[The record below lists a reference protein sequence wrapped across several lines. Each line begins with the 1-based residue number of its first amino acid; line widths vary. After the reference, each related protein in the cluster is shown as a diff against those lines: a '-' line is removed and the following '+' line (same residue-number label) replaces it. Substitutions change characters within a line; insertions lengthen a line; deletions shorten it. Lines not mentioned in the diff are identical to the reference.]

1 MMTQNI
7 TVIIPALNEEKTIAS
22 VINLALQSPNVTE
35 VLVIDDCSTDATAAI
50 ARSCGARVITS
61 KQRGKGIS
69 MQEGMEF
76 ASNNVLVYLDADI
89 ETYSED
95 TIKKLCEPILEGRFD
110 FVKSYFQRQAGRVT
124 ELVAKP
130 LLSILYPGFP
140 KFQQPL
146 SGMIAG
152 RKEYFE
158 KCNFENGYGVDIG
171 ILIDMFHL
179 NARICEVNIGNIE
192 NRMHPLEALAKMSK
206 EVAKTI
212 IQKVK
217 DQTLHTYERIT
228 ELGGQMGKLLH
239 LDSAST
245 KKIALFDMDNTI
257 LRGSFIRTAALE
269 LGFEDQLAEVMH
281 ASSNPMVRTKNIA
294 RLLKGFHI
302 NELITVFDK
311 MSITANFDSLMVEL
325 KQKGY
330 LTGIIS
336 DSYSFLTHLL
346 TKRFGLDLHF
356 ANDLEFNGGIC
367 TGEVRIPSYFFK
379 ASEKQ
384 CTHEYCKSH
393 ILSCLKA
400 EHQITSKNI
409 IMIGDGENDE
419 CIIKKVGYGVSFC
432 STSAELDKEADMT
445 VKTPDFNLLRRIFK

>member
-140 KFQQPL
+140 QFQQPL

-217 DQTLHTYERIT
+217 DQTLHTYESIT

-257 LRGSFIRTAALE
+257 LRGSFIKTAAKKLGLE
-269 LGFEDQLAEVMH
+269 EQLITVVKNTNKPIA
-281 ASSNPMVRTKNIA
+281 RTKQIA
-294 RLLKGFHI
+294 KLLKGIHI
-302 NELITVFDK
+302 SELTAIFELIE
-311 MSITANFDSLMVEL
+311 ITPNFESLIADL
-325 KQKGY
+325 KQKGF
-330 LTGIIS
+330 LIGIVS

-346 TKRFGLDLHF
+346 IKKYGLELSF
-356 ANDLEFNGGIC
+356 SNDLEFKGGVC
-367 TGEVRIPSYFFK
+367 TGEVRIPSYFVQTSSK
-379 ASEKQ
+379 H
-384 CTHEYCKSH
+384 CNHEYCKSN
-393 ILSCLKA
+393 ILAYLK
-400 EHQITSKNI
+400 EQYQISNKNTV
-409 IMIGDGENDE
+409 MVGDGENDV
-419 CIIKKVGYGVSFC
+419 CLVKKAGLGISFC
-432 STSAELDKEADMT
+432 STHESLDQYADMVVKEANFEMI
-445 VKTPDFNLLRRIFK
+445 KHAFK